1 MKLDILVFAAHP
13 DDAELGCSGTIISQ
27 IAKGK
32 KVGII
37 DFTRGELGTRGDEE
51 TRKKE
56 AVEASKIMGISVRE
70 NLAFADGFFKNDK
83 EHLLKLI
90 SVIRKYQPDI
100 VLANTTD
107 DRHPDHARGAQLAND
122 ACFYS
127 GLKKIITKYKGEKQE
142 AWRPSRL
149 FHYIQSNYI
158 KPDFLVDITDV
169 WEQKLEA
176 IKAFKTQF
184 FTGDD
189 EDANNQT
196 FISTPTFM
204 KFLESRAR
212 EFGKHVG
219 VEYAE
224 GFTTAKPLAIND
236 LGVFI

>member
-37 DFTRGELGTRGDEE
+37 DFTRGELGTRGDEK
-51 TRKKE
+51 TRKEE

-83 EHLLKLI
+83 EHQLKLI
-90 SVIRKYQPDI
+90 SVVRKYQPDI
-100 VLANTTD
+100 VLANTID
-107 DRHPDHARGAQLAND
+107 DRHPDHGRAAQLASD

-127 GLKKIITKYKGEKQE
+127 GLKKIKTKYQGEKQE
-142 AWRPSRL
+142 AWRPNRI

-158 KPDFLVDITDV
+158 KPDFVVDISDV
-169 WEQKLEA
+169 WEQKIEA
-176 IKAFKTQF
+176 VKAFKTQF
-184 FTGDD
+184 FTGENEEEKD
-189 EDANNQT
+189 QT

-204 KFLESRAR
+204 KFLEARAR

-219 VEYAE
+219 VEFAE
-224 GFTTAKPLAIND
+224 GFISPKPLAVSD
-236 LGVFI
+236 LGVFV